1 MAKSNIG
8 STFGNKT
15 FQYGGGQSVWRETRL
30 VYPAGGRLTTAS
42 IKALLGNS
50 AKEGV
55 IPAGTP
61 VTFDSAN
68 KTITLLTSANLAVA
82 ENKPTVNGFIKDDI
96 AIVDLGAVPTNDNLF
111 ASATVVYDG
120 ELYEYAF
127 SSADVENIKAC
138 MSSDCR
144 VIFVN

>member
-1 MAKSNIG
+1 MVKSNIG
-8 STFGNKT
+8 SVFADSSTT
-15 FQYGGGQSVWRETRL
+15 YTGGERVWRETRR
-30 VYPAGGRLTTAS
+30 VYPGGGRLTTAS
-42 IKALLGNS
+42 IKAILGNT

-61 VTFDSAN
+61 VTFDSST

-96 AIVDLGAVPTNDNLF
+96 AIVGLGAVPTNDNLF
-111 ASATVVYDG
+111 ASATVVYEG
-120 ELYEYAF
+120 ELYEYMF
-127 SSADVENIKAC
+127 SATDVTNIKTC
-138 MSSDCR
+138 LSPDCK